1 MKQRQRRVHMNS
13 PRYVAA
19 GRNLVLGQQ
28 VVRHCACCC
37 QQASG
42 GTCCSWSCLH
52 CSGFHLHVFCM
63 LLLVI
68 LRSESCVFSRLLE
81 ERNPSMSLLE
91 LLQQLTACSG
101 SRIVIQLVPD
111 NLALGMACV
120 HEECLNMVG
129 GSCDEVRSRCI
140 GHVGLLML
148 LVFFFFVHLALPA
161 SAKWHQSPR
170 ESTFWTRGAGPAIG
184 ALSWPLL
191 CFLKPVCFA
200 RPGYCPEHR
209 WTHLGSPGSTR
220 GRRGG
225 SGPFFACE

>member
-1 MKQRQRRVHMNS
+1 MNS

-28 VVRHCACCC
+28 VVRHRACCC

-101 SRIVIQLVPD
+101 SRIVIQLPD

-148 LVFFFFVHLALPA
+148 LVFFLFRSSCSA
-161 SAKWHQSPR
+161 SFRKMASIASR
-170 ESTFWTRGAGPAIG
+170 EHV
-184 ALSWPLL
+184 LD
-191 CFLKPVCFA
+191 
-200 RPGYCPEHR
+200 
-209 WTHLGSPGSTR
+209 TR
-220 GRRGG
+220 GRSSNRRTFMAFVV
-225 SGPFFACE
+225 FFETRVLCQARILSRASLDTSRISRVDTR